1 MSKHKALKGAI
12 AAVASVA
19 TLGALAAPA
28 LAADTTYSPNG
39 KSVAE
44 LAQHGG
50 AQRIATIGNKNAK
63 NVILFLGDGM
73 GDSEIT
79 VARDYLKGAN
89 GHFDGLDAVGQPSAL
104 DDVQAGT
111 GQYTTFSVGNGSKDS
126 AVGKDGDGKLVANP
140 NPGKLTPV
148 TDSSAS
154 GSAWATGTKTYNN
167 AVDVDIYGNPQL
179 NLFELAKAAGK
190 ATGNVTTAE
199 IQDATPAVL
208 ESHSSERAC
217 YGPQGKTDGTSN
229 NASKQCLI
237 NQLKENGGIGSISEQ
252 LLDTRADVTIGG
264 GSKYFR
270 QTVQGGEYKGKTVW
284 EQAKEMG
291 FQTVENDPAA
301 MNALQYKDGQP
312 VLALMSDGNMP
323 TKFNPSKATD
333 KDPAKDANPT
343 VCTPNADWLG
353 NQGSS
358 LKDMTKKALDLL
370 NDNPNGQKNGFFLQ
384 VEGASIDKQDHAGNA
399 CGQIGET
406 DDFDQ
411 AIAYAMQNVD
421 LTNTLV
427 IVTADHAH
435 TSQILNAQP
444 AYALSTVLKTAD
456 GNNMV
461 VSYGTAQDDSRDA
474 DGGYNGGDMEHTGT
488 QLRIAAS
495 GPGAQR
501 VIGLTDQTD
510 NFYTIAGALGL
521 ATSTESQKA
530 LSDNGTVK
538 VSAADGKFTADV
550 DGFNGDAVLG
560 YELKDKNDKTVAASD
575 SSTPL
580 SGVRVKTA
588 QTTPIALDGV
598 TEGSEYTLTVTGR
611 QSGKAVTVDFQAPAA
626 NSADKNNGKP
636 GAGNADK
643 NGVIASGK
651 VNNDTK
657 AGPFGAALLGKTG
670 TDVLA
675 AAVAIAMLVAVAMLI
690 KTAKAAKND
699 R

>member
-1 MSKHKALKGAI
+1 MSKHKALTGAI
-12 AAVASVA
+12 AALASVA

-39 KSVAE
+39 KPVAE
-44 LAQHGG
+44 LAKHGG

-126 AVGKDGDGKLVANP
+126 AVGKDDDGKLVANP

-550 DGFNGDAVLG
+550 DGFNGDAVLS

-598 TEGSEYTLTVTGR
+598 TEGSEYKLTVTGR

-670 TDVLA
+670 TAVLA